1 MLIGNEERR
10 SFSRTLRDEEKR
22 QVLALRLYYDSGEII
37 LQIEQIDKDYCM
49 AHRQDVQEAVNQFVS
64 DTAQMLEDAGL
75 PSIK

>member
-22 QVLALRLYYDSGEII
+22 QVLALRLSYDSGEII

-49 AHRQDVQEAVNQFVS
+49 AHRQDVQEAVSQFVS

>member
-22 QVLALRLYYDSGEII
+22 QVLALRLSYDSGEII

-49 AHRQDVQEAVNQFVS
+49 AQEAVSQFVS
-64 DTAQMLEDAGL
+64 DTVQMLEDAGL